1 MAFRASA
8 HKGLICLPISDP
20 RIYVVSKSGNMT
32 LLESAVNREVGNAP
46 YTEKRA
52 AYEGSAYAL
61 TREVAEM
68 APDEWTFALM
78 ENRQRH
84 LARRATKVWRSDF
97 A

>member
-1 MAFRASA
+1 MPQNPSENWFGSFTALEVDAA
-8 HKGLICLPISDP
+8 TN
-20 RIYVVSKSGNMT
+20 RIGNMT

-52 AYEGSAYAL
+52 AYEGSVYAL
-61 TREVAEM
+61 TREVVEM

-78 ENRQRH
+78 ENRQRL
-84 LARRATKVWRSDF
+84 LARRATQVWRSDF